1 MVSWPEFFIQAGPD
15 HGEAMIWTFKELAEF
30 GYHYLRPAL
39 DKTFPETKL
48 FYWDGSLN
56 TLDKPLSNYITQTQ
70 ASAFDGFAFHTYDAP
85 YTNLFNAS
93 REFPN
98 WKLVMTERRCLFK
111 DTIEDASHIMMGLI
125 GNWLV
130 RQGLSSITLWN
141 LALDERG
148 LPNAA
153 GSTGRRGVITI
164 DHQTGK
170 VQRNLEYYM
179 LRNLS
184 QDVPNGKLIK
194 SSSYSATGY
203 TGYLTSTAFLEDDNS
218 IAVQIYNPTGNPLKA
233 ALNIV
238 GHSHMWQIF
247 SVPAWGT
254 VTVHK
259 SNFSMNESNPRT
271 DEEFELHPTKLNLSD
286 DVAPGKETK

>member
-1 MVSWPEFFIQAGPD
+1 
-15 HGEAMIWTFKELAEF
+15 
-30 GYHYLRPAL
+30 
-39 DKTFPETKL
+39 
-48 FYWDGSLN
+48 
-56 TLDKPLSNYITQTQ
+56 
-70 ASAFDGFAFHTYDAP
+70 
-85 YTNLFNAS
+85 
-93 REFPN
+93 
-98 WKLVMTERRCLFK
+98 MTERRCLFK